1 MNILSKLGIIDR
13 TRSSNWFDRLPTVAL
28 PSLFV
33 ACMVLCSGSIWAAQ
47 LVPTALD
54 LPGLRPTMPGEGLLA
69 HVANPYAQNA
79 NAPVRSG
86 EEYTGW
92 IDVRNPALNGPSDTI
107 YGYDWYD
114 RQLSQAT
121 TILKDRNNQTP
132 QSVDVTRDLAYANTL
147 YAREAGVS
155 LIERSTRNYTSPA
168 VGQPGSFDFPLS
180 HGLGDPNDP
189 NSQAAQGLPM
199 EEQAIMQQ
207 NVGGGKIDVY
217 YGQSLSSNANGETYY
232 PSFTAGNNNEAIF
245 MADSARRQTVTHE
258 VAHWITDGDA
268 IQNPILPSDPAHSS
282 DPRNIIGAK
291 NYRPGM
297 PQNNWAA
304 GNPPWNV
311 PDNNTVAGPAAS
323 TSDGT
328 AAGVPKV
335 GGITQ
340 FTRSQVF
347 TTGKGLFGDADVTPY
362 LSKNNN
368 ETAANRVD
376 WNFAADDWITEDL
389 GGGADVK
396 PGGRES
402 LYFTA
407 GNPVAPADPA
417 ATAGNGGKDKTGL
430 GVFNNP
436 GAWAGTF
443 NYVDVFSLDAIFG
456 DYDVDNNGNWAD
468 RPANL
473 DYDVTFVLP
482 NDTLVAG
489 VPVAVYSEGWTLNS
503 FADDWL
509 ARWMSPSP
517 AKGVLVTAHK
527 YFDVVTNQFIGNT
540 QIDAVIA
547 ANFVPEPGAASML
560 LLAIF
565 LLRAKRDSRTRQM

>member
-1 MNILSKLGIIDR
+1 MNILSNSGILDR
-13 TRSSNWFDRLPTVAL
+13 TPLSTRFDRLPIVAL
-28 PSLFV
+28 RT
-33 ACMVLCSGSIWAAQ
+33 VLAAYTVFFSGSTWAAV

-54 LPGLRPTMPGEGLLA
+54 QAGLRPSMPAEGLLA

-86 EEYTGW
+86 EEFTGW
-92 IDVRNPALNGPSDTI
+92 IDVRHPALGGPGDTI
-107 YGYDWYD
+107 LGYDRYD

-121 TILKDRNNQTP
+121 TILKDKNGALPLSMN
-132 QSVDVTRDLAYANTL
+132 VTRDLNYANTL

-155 LIERSTRNYTSPA
+155 LIERSSRTYESPA
-168 VGQPGSFDFPLS
+168 SGASSFDFPLS
-180 HGLGDPNDP
+180 HGLGT
-189 NSQAAQGLPM
+189 QAGQPM

-207 NVGGGKIDVY
+207 NVGGGNLDVY
-217 YGQSLSSNANGETYY
+217 YGRSLTSTANGETYW
-232 PSFTAGNNNEAIF
+232 PSNVAGNNNEAIF
-245 MADSARRQTVTHE
+245 MADAAARQTLTHE

-268 IQNPILPSDPAHSS
+268 IHMVDPADGGHSS
-282 DPRNIIGAK
+282 DPRNVIGSK

-297 PQNNWAA
+297 AQDTWSP

-311 PDNNTVAGPAAS
+311 PDNTTIAGPAVS
-323 TSDGT
+323 TGDNT
-328 AAGVPKV
+328 AGGVPKV

-340 FTRSQVF
+340 FMRSQVF
-347 TTGKGLFGDADVTPY
+347 TTDKGLFGDADVSPY

-368 ETAANRVD
+368 ATAANRVD

-389 GGGADVK
+389 LGAADVK

-436 GAWAGTF
+436 VAWAGTF
-443 NYVDVFSLDAIFG
+443 SFVDVFSLNAIFG
-456 DYDVDNNGNWAD
+456 DYDVNNSGDTSFRA
-468 RPANL
+468 ANL

-489 VPVAVYSEGWTLNS
+489 TPVAVYSEGWSEDT
-503 FADDWL
+503 FTDDWL

-527 YFDVVTNQFIGNT
+527 YFDIVTNQFIGNT

-547 ANFVPEPGAASML
+547 ANFVPEPGTVSL
-560 LLAIF
+560 LLLSA
-565 LLRAKRDSRTRQM
+565 LLIGPIRRARIRIRNS

>member
-1 MNILSKLGIIDR
+1 MNILSKSDTIDR
-13 TRSSNWFDRLPTVAL
+13 TPLLNRFDRLPIVA
-28 PSLFV
+28 SRALFV
-33 ACMVLCSGSIWAAQ
+33 ACMIFFSASAWAAE
-47 LVPTALD
+47 LVPTALN

-69 HVANPYAQNA
+69 HVINPYAQNA
-79 NAPVRSG
+79 GSPARSG
-86 EEYTGW
+86 EEFTGW
-92 IDVRNPALNGPSDTI
+92 IDVRHPALSGPSDTV
-107 YGYDWYD
+107 YGYDRYD

-121 TILKDRNNQTP
+121 TILKDRNDQTP
-132 QSVDVTRDLAYANTL
+132 QSVDITRDLNYANTL

-180 HGLGDPNDP
+180 HGLGT
-189 NSQAAQGLPM
+189 QAGQPM
-199 EEQAIMQQ
+199 EEQDIMQQ
-207 NVGGGKIDVY
+207 NVGGGNMDVY
-217 YGQSLSSNANGETYY
+217 YGRSLTSTANGETYW
-232 PSFTAGNNNEAIF
+232 PSNAAGNKNEAIF
-245 MADSARRQTVTHE
+245 MADAAARQTLTHE

-268 IQNPILPSDPAHSS
+268 IHMVDGTDSGHST
-282 DPRNIIGAK
+282 DPRNVIGSK

-297 PQNNWAA
+297 AQDNWAP

-340 FTRSQVF
+340 FMRSQVF
-347 TTGKGLFGDADVTPY
+347 TTDKGLFGDADVTPY
-362 LSKNNN
+362 LSKSNN

-417 ATAGNGGKDKTGL
+417 PTAGNGGKDKTGL
-430 GVFNNP
+430 GLFNNP

-443 NYVDVFSLDAIFG
+443 NYVDVFSLNAIFG

-473 DYDVTFVLP
+473 DYDVNFVLP

-489 VPVAVYSEGWTLNS
+489 VPVAVYSQGWTLNS
-503 FADDWL
+503 LTDNWL

-527 YFDVVTNQFIGNT
+527 YLDIVTNQFIGNT

-547 ANFVPEPGAASML
+547 ANFIPEPGTASML
-560 LLAIF
+560 LLGIF
-565 LLRAKRDSRTRQM
+565 LAGRKRRK